1 MYICAYAFAPEW
13 NVQHKLQWP
22 VMIQSRDGITCE
34 DFFIGIFDNFQ
45 QHVRKSEF
53 DRWDSDMQHTALSSH
68 HSRPHLGTRS
78 DDFMK
83 RVDMLGDNVYFRGL
97 GTNMEG
103 WTLLLGPEP
112 PMMKRSR
119 EELGMQ
125 S

>member
-1 MYICAYAFAPEW
+1 
-13 NVQHKLQWP
+13 
-22 VMIQSRDGITCE
+22 
-34 DFFIGIFDNFQ
+34 
-45 QHVRKSEF
+45 
-53 DRWDSDMQHTALSSH
+53 
-68 HSRPHLGTRS
+68 
-78 DDFMK
+78 MK

-119 EELGMQ
+119 EDLGMQ